1 MPRSRDTV
9 KAASV
14 LRGKSKAKVVEWE
27 PRNYSRGVRYIPVEV
42 SAATRQSRAR
52 ESASGPPRAEASN
65 MLQGETAPQPMDVD
79 EAFWAD
85 DLAIPD
91 SERRVR
97 GPFHELLADLT
108 RLPVPKRLH

>member
-1 MPRSRDTV
+1 
-9 KAASV
+9 
-14 LRGKSKAKVVEWE
+14 
-27 PRNYSRGVRYIPVEV
+27 
-42 SAATRQSRAR
+42 
-52 ESASGPPRAEASN
+52 

>member
-1 MPRSRDTV
+1 
-9 KAASV
+9 
-14 LRGKSKAKVVEWE
+14 
-27 PRNYSRGVRYIPVEV
+27 
-42 SAATRQSRAR
+42 
-52 ESASGPPRAEASN
+52 

-97 GPFHELLADLT
+97 GPLHEMLANLT
-108 RLPVPKRLH
+108 RLPVLKRLH